1 MNIKLV
7 ESEAFIDPVKT
18 YGAELRF
25 GSFLSC
31 LAEGKT
37 AYCHVM
43 GGVVRKVEMT

>member
-7 ESEAFIDPVKT
+7 ESEAFIDPVRAD
-18 YGAELRF
+18 GAELRF

-31 LAEGKT
+31 LAVGKT
-37 AYCHVM
+37 AYVM